1 MGQEKNLLFDYES
14 PVRSTKAKKYFIVI
28 FCVAIVVI
36 GMVIFYFQKR
46 DVWSME
52 RMEKKV
58 DEASIAVLK
67 TQLDKGSISKIWP
80 VGFGDPTAHG
90 MKESWDQ

>member
-1 MGQEKNLLFDYES
+1 MEQEKDLFEYES
-14 PVRSTKAKKYFIVI
+14 PARSTKAKRYFIVI
-28 FCVAIVVI
+28 FCIAIVVI

-52 RMEKKV
+52 RMAKKV
-58 DEASIAVLK
+58 EEASISDLK